1 MIKSN
6 DVGFYKTIK
15 KNKLKIFTSM
25 LMIEKVAVKE
35 TKIVIRAD
43 RVLLAWLLVIRG
55 KSKVSMKDFL
65 RYSLGPVAWPLAT
78 PIGNAYKSTKRYLIN
93 MLGKENQ
100 SGQSNTSWYSK
111 SVWQHVYHPPFTNR
125 FWYFRTSIWLCP
137 DEDYIQ

>member
-1 MIKSN
+1 
-6 DVGFYKTIK
+6 
-15 KNKLKIFTSM
+15 M

-100 SGQSNTSWYSK
+100 SGQSNTS
-111 SVWQHVYHPPFTNR
+111 
-125 FWYFRTSIWLCP
+125 
-137 DEDYIQ
+137 